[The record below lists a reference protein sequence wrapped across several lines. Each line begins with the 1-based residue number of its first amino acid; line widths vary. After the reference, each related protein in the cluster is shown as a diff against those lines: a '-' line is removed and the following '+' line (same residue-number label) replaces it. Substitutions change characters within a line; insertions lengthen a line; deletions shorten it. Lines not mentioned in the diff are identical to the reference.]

1 MSEYSSLCGNFNMK
15 LKNCIIIFTIFT
27 IFTFIGFATAQ
38 DLRNVSEPK
47 NPQTCASLTASGSED
62 TRTIQKALDSCAKG
76 KAVALSSGVFHSGP
90 LVVPSGVSLLVDAGV
105 TLKALTDPAL
115 YDLGS
120 KKCGTLDEYGLGCT
134 AFITI
139 AKASGSGIYGKGT
152 IDGQGDV
159 VMTGKN
165 QTWWELAH
173 VAMVQGTYQ
182 NNPRLIQINDS
193 TDITLYQITLKNSP
207 YWTVYI
213 TNTNGLT
220 AWGLTILA
228 PASARN
234 TDGIDPVGSQNVTIA
249 HCHVSIG
256 DDNVGISAVTA
267 PARHIS
273 VVHNHFDHGNGLSIG
288 SGTDHG
294 VSDVFVSGLTFNGS
308 KNGVH
313 IKTNTYRGGV
323 VTRVS
328 YENLCVC
335 GGVRSP
341 IHVEMKYMHQTG
353 NLVPEV
359 YNISITNMWVLT
371 KGKYIFRGL
380 SRSNEVR
387 LNLTDVHIM
396 KGSTWK
402 SRYAKI
408 SGAVADDADT
418 KKQCGYSGN
427 A

>member
-1 MSEYSSLCGNFNMK
+1 MQPPHQFVLLLLYSMLA
-15 LKNCIIIFTIFT
+15 LV
-27 IFTFIGFATAQ
+27 GFVTAQ
-38 DLRNVSEPK
+38 DLRNVLEPK

-120 KKCGTLDEYGLGCT
+120 NKCGTLDEYGLGCT

-165 QTWWELAH
+165 QTWWELSQEALLLG
-173 VAMVQGTYQ
+173 VFQ

-193 TDITLYQITLKNSP
+193 TDITLYEVTLKNSP
-207 YWTVYI
+207 RFTVYI

-294 VSDVFVSGLTFNGS
+294 VSDVFVSGVTFNGS

-313 IKTNTYRGGV
+313 IKTNTYRGGA

-335 GGVRSP
+335 GGVKNP
-341 IHVEMKYMHQTG
+341 IFMEMVYRHQNGTR
-353 NLVPEV
+353 VPKV
-359 YNISITNMWVLT
+359 NDISIDNMWVLT
-371 KGKYIFRGL
+371 QGEYKFIGL
-380 SRSNEVR
+380 SQSNQVTVK
-387 LNLTDVHIM
+387 LNDIHVT
-396 KGSTWK
+396 KGSQWIT
-402 SRYAKI
+402 RFANI
-408 SGAVADDADT
+408 SGTVLDDAS
-418 KKQCGYSGN
+418 KEKYCGYTGN
-427 A
+427 I

>member
-1 MSEYSSLCGNFNMK
+1 MQ
-15 LKNCIIIFTIFT
+15 LKNHLTTFTIFS
-27 IFTFIGFATAQ
+27 FMGFLTAQ
-38 DLRNVSEPK
+38 DLRNVTEPK

-62 TRTIQKALDSCAKG
+62 TRTIQKALDSCTKG

-120 KKCGTLDEYGLGCT
+120 NKCGTLDEYGLGCT

-139 AKASGSGIYGKGT
+139 AKANGSGIYGKGT

-294 VSDVFVSGLTFNGS
+294 VSDVFVSGVTFNGS

-313 IKTNTYRGGV
+313 IKTNSVRGGI
-323 VTRVS
+323 VS
-328 YENLCVC
+328 RISYRNLCVFND
-335 GGVRSP
+335 VDSP
-341 IHVEMKYMHQTG
+341 IHLEMNYVHQTG
-353 NLVPEV
+353 NRVPRV
-359 YNISITNMWVLT
+359 YDVSIENMWVLR
-371 KGKYIFRGL
+371 KGNYKFYGV
-380 SRSNEVR
+380 SPSNQVSVS
-387 LNLTDVHIM
+387 LKDVHIT
-396 KGSTWK
+396 KGSKWLTNF
-402 SRYAKI
+402 ANI
-408 SGAVADDADT
+408 TGTVVEDANRIT
-418 KKQCGYSGN
+418 HCGYAGN
-427 A
+427 AIFSD